1 MRIIIN
7 VEEVRGGHQKK
18 VVRMRLGYYTS
29 NKDTLRV
36 ANCGIEIYNAL
47 VDGFKNE
54 GLNDK
59 ELVVEGE
66 RR

>member
-7 VEEVRGGHQKK
+7 VEEARGGHQKK
-18 VVRMRLGYYTS
+18 GVRMRLGYYTS
-29 NKDTLRV
+29 TKDTLRV
-36 ANCGIEIYNAL
+36 SNCGIEIYNTL
-47 VDGFKNE
+47 VDGFRNK

>member
-29 NKDTLRV
+29 TKDTLRV
-36 ANCGIEIYNAL
+36 SNCGIEIYNAL

-54 GLNDK
+54 GLSDK

>member
-18 VVRMRLGYYTS
+18 GVRMRLGYYTS
-29 NKDTLRV
+29 TKDTLRV
-36 ANCGIEIYNAL
+36 SNCGIESYNAL
-47 VDGFKNE
+47 VDGFRNE
-54 GLNDK
+54 CLNDK

>member
-7 VEEVRGGHQKK
+7 VDEVRSGHQKK
-18 VVRMRLGYYTS
+18 AVRMRLGYYTS
-29 NKDTLRV
+29 AEDTLRV
-36 ANCGIEIYNAL
+36 SNCGIEIYNAL

-54 GLNDK
+54 GLSDK

>member
-1 MRIIIN
+1 
-7 VEEVRGGHQKK
+7 
-18 VVRMRLGYYTS
+18 MRLGYYTS
-29 NKDTLRV
+29 TKDTLRV